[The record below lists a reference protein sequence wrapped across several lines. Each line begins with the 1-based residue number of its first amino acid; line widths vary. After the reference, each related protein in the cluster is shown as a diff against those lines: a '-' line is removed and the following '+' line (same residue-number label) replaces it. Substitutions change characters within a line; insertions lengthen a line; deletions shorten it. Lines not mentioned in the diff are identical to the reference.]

1 MKKLSHPLRYMVLCV
16 FFVLVCVI
24 YTARLINIQISGQD
38 YYSSG
43 YSGTFVRREII
54 SAERGEVFDRNGVPL
69 VVNKYSENIIL
80 AHGTMPYTNAAKN
93 ALISKALTVIK
104 SNGGEE
110 LLTETN
116 FPVKG
121 SYGNFYFDGEFFANP
136 SKVSRFNRVLKD
148 HELSENITC
157 EAFMSHFLRYYGL
170 TDRKGNVLY
179 DGEDLYEILARRYDM
194 EYMRFSAETPY
205 TLAENVGV
213 PLITAVKESILEGVE
228 TETVSERSY
237 CFPGYASHIL
247 GRIGKIPAAQAD
259 AYVEKGYSLD
269 AYVGISGVESAFEEY
284 LRGQDGV
291 KVIVEDEYGYI
302 IDEYIEKEPV
312 AGQDVYLTID
322 INLQIVAEYA
332 LHNNIDYIVESAI
345 SSGEPLSGED
355 AKAGAMSVLEVGTG
369 DVLALASYPTYD
381 LSTFNAD
388 YSDLVANTS
397 SPLLNRALNG
407 MYTPGSTFK
416 IATAAAALSEGVV
429 SASQKINDTGKYEY
443 FSDYQPACWIYNRH
457 GYGHGNQTVVEAI
470 QNSCNYYFFEVGRL
484 LTIEKL
490 TEYCQKFGLGEKT
503 GIELGETSGVLDSPE
518 YREKSGSEAWQ
529 VGDVLQVAIGQGKS
543 MFSPLQLSNY
553 ISTFI
558 SGERRSTH
566 ILSSVRQ
573 YGTQV
578 ITYEKESELLDTV
591 DISAYNRAVILG
603 AMKDVVESGSAAS
616 VFANYDIT
624 VGGKT
629 GTAQV
634 NENKSAN
641 AIFTGFA
648 PFDDPEIVVSIVIE
662 QGNSGTTA
670 SRAVRDVFDYYF
682 SLGAFSPDSESETDP
697 IEEIM
702 RLHAALKEKTE
713 NKDTAAS
720 AQPDNGEDNAE

>member
-1 MKKLSHPLRYMVLCV
+1 MKKLNYSMRYMMLCF

-43 YSGTFVRREII
+43 YSGTFVRKVSI
-54 SAERGEVFDRNGVPL
+54 SAERGEIFDRNGIAL
-69 VVNKYSENIIL
+69 VVNEYSQNIIL
-80 AHGTMPYTNAAKN
+80 DYGTMPYTNASKN
-93 ALISKALTVIK
+93 ALISKAIGIIK
-104 SNGGEE
+104 ANGDEDNLKG
-110 LLTETN
+110 TN

-121 SYGNFYFDGEFFANP
+121 VYPDFYFDEEFFSVP
-136 SKVSRFNRVLKD
+136 SKVSRFNRILKD

-170 TDRKGNVLY
+170 TDKKGNNIY
-179 DGEDLYEILARRYDM
+179 KGEDLYDILARRYDM
-194 EYMRFSAETPY
+194 DYMRFSAETPY
-205 TLAENVGV
+205 TLAENVDIS
-213 PLITAVKESILEGVE
+213 LITSLKESILEGVE
-228 TETVSERSY
+228 TDTSSVRKY

-247 GRIGKIPAAQAD
+247 GRIGKIPAAKVD
-259 AYVEKGYSLD
+259 EYVEKGYSLD

-291 KVIVEDEYGYI
+291 KVIIEDEYGYI

-322 INLQIVAEYA
+322 INLQIVTEYA
-332 LHNNIDYIVESAI
+332 LHNNIDYIVESAL
-345 SSGEPLSGED
+345 SSGVPLSGED

-397 SPLLNRALNG
+397 SPLLNRSLNG

-416 IATAAAALSEGVV
+416 IATAAAALSEGLV
-429 SASQKINDTGKYEY
+429 SATQRINDTGKYEY
-443 FSDYQPACWIYNRH
+443 FSDYQPACWIYNRYGFGH
-457 GYGHGNQTVVEAI
+457 GYQTVVEAI

-503 GIELGETSGVLDSPE
+503 GIELGETAGVLDSPE
-518 YREKSGSEAWQ
+518 YREKSGSEPWQ

-543 MFSPLQLSNY
+543 MFSPLQLSSY

-566 ILSSVRQ
+566 ILSSVQQ
-573 YGTQV
+573 YGTNV
-578 ITYEKESELLDTV
+578 ITYEQESELLDTV
-591 DISAYNRAVILG
+591 NISAYNRSVILG

-616 VFANYDIT
+616 VFSNYDIT

-648 PFDDPEIVVSIVIE
+648 PFDSPEIVVSIVIE

-682 SLGAFSPDSESETDP
+682 SLGSFSPENQTDADP
-697 IEEIM
+697 IEEII
-702 RLHAALKEKTE
+702 RLHAELKEKTK
-713 NKDTAAS
+713 NTAAS
-720 AQPDNGEDNAE
+720 TQPDNDDVADE